1 MLLPILLVICKGL
14 NMRALTIQVMANA
27 SCPPPWT
34 EGAKASRSP
43 PQDSNEASVVEEPNA
58 LSAQLPQNL
67 AALHSRDPERGQDH
81 RGMSRHIRAANES
94 VSMQALFPT
103 DTHSPTVTLPS
114 SANTTLS
121 QSMNP
126 SDLQWLG
133 ERLRVACGPV
143 EAPLPA
149 RLAELVERLTRHET
163 PKGNVRA

>member
-1 MLLPILLVICKGL
+1 
-14 NMRALTIQVMANA
+14 
-27 SCPPPWT
+27 
-34 EGAKASRSP
+34 
-43 PQDSNEASVVEEPNA
+43 
-58 LSAQLPQNL
+58 
-67 AALHSRDPERGQDH
+67 
-81 RGMSRHIRAANES
+81 
-94 VSMQALFPT
+94 MQALFPT

-149 RLAELVERLTRHET
+149 RLTELVERLARHET

>member
-1 MLLPILLVICKGL
+1 ME
-14 NMRALTIQVMANA
+14 N
-27 SCPPPWT
+27 
-34 EGAKASRSP
+34 SP
-43 PQDSNEASVVEEPNA
+43 AAEKTQS

-67 AALHSRDPERGQDH
+67 AALHSRDPEQGQDH
-81 RGMSRHIRAANES
+81 RGMYRHIRAANKS

-121 QSMNP
+121 RSLDP

-149 RLAELVERLTRHET
+149 RLTELVERLARHET
-163 PKGNVRA
+163 PKGNVRT

>member
-1 MLLPILLVICKGL
+1 ME
-14 NMRALTIQVMANA
+14 
-27 SCPPPWT
+27 S
-34 EGAKASRSP
+34 SP
-43 PQDSNEASVVEEPNA
+43 AAENTQS
-58 LSAQLPQNL
+58 LSAQLPQNF
-67 AALHSRDPERGQDH
+67 AALHSRDPEQGQDH
-81 RGMSRHIRAANES
+81 RGMYRHIRAATES

-103 DTHSPTVTLPS
+103 DTHSPTITLSS

-121 QSMNP
+121 QSLDP

-149 RLAELVERLTRHET
+149 RLTELVEPLARHET